1 MGRTPGRDLPDVR
14 AHTAYRG
21 LVDRSPAFLAAL
33 ASAAVP
39 GLDPVSVEAL
49 PSTDEQS
56 FDVAFVQDAEH
67 RRWVVRAPR
76 TDVAG
81 AEMDRTV
88 ALLAL
93 LGRRLPFAVPAPK
106 GFVALTEGGRAAV
119 YPYLP
124 GHNLDFAELPPG
136 PGIAAELGRAIAA
149 LHNTDPAVYEEAGLP
164 SYDADAYRSRRLADL
179 DRAAETGRVP
189 TTLLTRWETALEDVT
204 LWRFAPTATH
214 GDLTGDQVLAVFTD
228 EADAST
234 GKVRAVTGWEDA
246 KVADPADDF
255 AALVAD
261 APPEAVETVLEAYS
275 HTRVERPD
283 PNLLVRARL
292 VAELGLLSTMMVALA
307 RKDVGAVEVLTT
319 QLRRLDDAVHTSEE
333 PVDYRRTSLAPVGL
347 RRRTARPPA
356 LVVDDDDE
364 DLPEVGAD
372 GLDGPDEA
380 DAPLGADAPA
390 EADAHEHVSDDDVRE
405 VPAWLE
411 PEHAEDAQVQAFETD
426 AEAEPEAEPDAEDD
440 PEDEAQDEAQGD
452 EPEAEDDEA
461 DQVTTEI
468 DLRSVER
475 PPAPE

>member
-333 PVDYRRTSLAPVGL
+333 PDDYRRTSLAPVGP

-372 GLDGPDEA
+372 DGPDET
-380 DAPLGADAPA
+380 DAPLGADAA
-390 EADAHEHVSDDDVRE
+390 DEADAHEDVSDDDVRE

-411 PEHAEDAQVQAFETD
+411 LEHEEDAQVQAPE
-426 AEAEPEAEPDAEDD
+426 AEAERRRQGRDRGRAEP
-440 PEDEAQDEAQGD
+440 
-452 EPEAEDDEA
+452 EDDEA

-468 DLRSVER
+468 DLRSAER

>member
-1 MGRTPGRDLPDVR
+1 MSNGPGGAVVVRLDGDPVAHEPQHRGGRVGQQCGQQPGVGAQVPPPVQDRGAERQLGQGHVGGRHADQPMGRTPGRDLPDVR

-49 PSTDEQS
+49 PSTDDQS

-179 DRAAETGRVP
+179 DRAAGDRV
-189 TTLLTRWETALEDVT
+189 VC
-204 LWRFAPTATH
+204 
-214 GDLTGDQVLAVFTD
+214 
-228 EADAST
+228 
-234 GKVRAVTGWEDA
+234 
-246 KVADPADDF
+246 
-255 AALVAD
+255 
-261 APPEAVETVLEAYS
+261 
-275 HTRVERPD
+275 
-283 PNLLVRARL
+283 
-292 VAELGLLSTMMVALA
+292 
-307 RKDVGAVEVLTT
+307 
-319 QLRRLDDAVHTSEE
+319 
-333 PVDYRRTSLAPVGL
+333 
-347 RRRTARPPA
+347 RPPC
-356 LVVDDDDE
+356 
-364 DLPEVGAD
+364 
-372 GLDGPDEA
+372 
-380 DAPLGADAPA
+380 
-390 EADAHEHVSDDDVRE
+390 
-405 VPAWLE
+405 
-411 PEHAEDAQVQAFETD
+411 
-426 AEAEPEAEPDAEDD
+426 
-440 PEDEAQDEAQGD
+440 
-452 EPEAEDDEA
+452 
-461 DQVTTEI
+461 
-468 DLRSVER
+468 
-475 PPAPE
+475 

>member
-1 MGRTPGRDLPDVR
+1 
-14 AHTAYRG
+14 
-21 LVDRSPAFLAAL
+21 
-33 ASAAVP
+33 
-39 GLDPVSVEAL
+39 
-49 PSTDEQS
+49 
-56 FDVAFVQDAEH
+56 
-67 RRWVVRAPR
+67 
-76 TDVAG
+76 
-81 AEMDRTV
+81 MDRTV
-88 ALLAL
+88 ALLGL

-106 GFVALTEGGRAAV
+106 GFVALSEGGRAAV

-228 EADAST
+228 DADAAT
-234 GKVRAVTGWEDA
+234 GKIRAVTGWEDA

-307 RKDVGAVEVLTT
+307 RKDAGAVEVLTT
-319 QLRRLDDAVHTSEE
+319 QLRRLDDAVHASEE
-333 PVDYRRTSLAPVGL
+333 PDDYRRTSLAPVGRAPPHRPARPRWSSTTTTRTC
-347 RRRTARPPA
+347 RRWRPTRRMPRPATARPDAADARPTRRMPRTPRRA
-356 LVVDDDDE
+356 GRRTSR
-364 DLPEVGAD
+364 GAD
-372 GLDGPDEA
+372 DGGCR
-380 DAPLGADAPA
+380 GARGRRAGCRGARGRRATASRPTRRPSRTA
-390 EADAHEHVSDDDVRE
+390 
-405 VPAWLE
+405 
-411 PEHAEDAQVQAFETD
+411 
-426 AEAEPEAEPDAEDD
+426 
-440 PEDEAQDEAQGD
+440 D
-452 EPEAEDDEA
+452 EPAPRTRR
-461 DQVTTEI
+461 TT
-468 DLRSVER
+468 R
-475 PPAPE
+475 PTR

>member
-1 MGRTPGRDLPDVR
+1 
-14 AHTAYRG
+14 
-21 LVDRSPAFLAAL
+21 VDRSPAFLAAL

-49 PSTDEQS
+49 PSTDDQS

-76 TDVAG
+76 SDVAG

-88 ALLAL
+88 SLLAL

-124 GHNLDFAELPPG
+124 GHNLDFAELPAG

-228 EADAST
+228 DNDATT
-234 GKVRAVTGWEDA
+234 GKIRAVTGWEDA

-307 RKDVGAVEVLTT
+307 RKNVGAVEVLTT
-319 QLRRLDDAVHTSEE
+319 QLRRLDDAVHASEE
-333 PVDYRRTSLAPVGL
+333 PDDYRRTSLAPVGL

-356 LVVDDDDE
+356 LVVDDDDDDE
-364 DLPEVGAD
+364 DLPQIAD
-372 GLDGPDEA
+372 ETDEA
-380 DAPLGADAPA
+380 DGADDADAADVTDPGAVDVTDDADAAEANA
-390 EADAHEHVSDDDVRE
+390 EADAADVTDDADAAEATDEAGTEPPATVRE
-405 VPAWLE
+405 VPVWLE
-411 PEHAEDAQVQAFETD
+411 LEHPEDD
-426 AEAEPEAEPDAEDD
+426 EPDT
-440 PEDEAQDEAQGD
+440 
-452 EPEAEDDEA
+452 EA

-468 DLRSVER
+468 DLRSGER
-475 PPAPE
+475 PPAPQ